1 MFFLIWGIKF
11 LHSTNVSI
19 MNFKQKIYFFSQ
31 TKTDGDQSM
40 PEILGG
46 KGANLAE
53 MCKLG
58 LPVPPGFTL
67 ATRLCNDF
75 LKNKKLSLSLK
86 KNIKKHVKKT
96 EGVVGASF
104 GGKNPLLLS
113 VRSGAPVS
121 MPGMMETVLNVGLTS
136 KTIPHLIVRSGSERF
151 AYDSYRRLIMMYAD
165 VVMEKAL
172 GLNKSNTE
180 VRIKMENLLKE
191 MKKKKKYKDD
201 SSVSAKHW
209 KELSFKY
216 LALIKKDFGVEFPDD
231 PYSQLFGA
239 IEAVFSSWNGKRAQ
253 EYRAFENIPDAM
265 GTAVSVQ
272 AMVFGNLGEGCGTG
286 VAFTRNPSTG
296 ENKFYGEWLQNAQG
310 EDVVAGTRTP
320 HPILAE
326 SGLKNSLEKT
336 MPAAF
341 LELDRTRKQLE
352 KHFDDMQDIEFT
364 IQDHK
369 LWMLQTRTG
378 KRTGIAAVKIA
389 TDMVGERLISKKT
402 ALSRVCPNQIYE
414 SLLKNIEPD
423 SLVEEKALGAGLPAG
438 PGASCGAVVF
448 SAEKAEEL
456 GRAGKSVILVR
467 EETSPEDIR
476 GMHYSDGIL
485 TSRGGLTS
493 HAALV
498 ARGWG
503 KSCVVGCQTLHI
515 NKNMLSGSVGDT
527 KIKEG
532 DWITLSGSTGEIF
545 KGRLPLFQNPLSR
558 SGPLNELLS
567 WADHTRKL
575 KIRTNADTPEDCKK
589 ALGFGA
595 EGIGLCRTEH
605 MFFDEKRVRGFRKMI
620 LSDDKKSRV
629 SHLANLLPFQTKD
642 FYNILKVMESKPV
655 TVRLLDPPL
664 HEFITIQDKEV
675 ELLALDLKQT
685 KSSVLARIEFLK
697 ESNPMLGHRG
707 CRLGISYPEITE
719 MQARALL
726 GAGMKLKK
734 EGFNPNI
741 EIMIPLVSHINEF
754 VNQKNVVDGVY
765 KELLGAR
772 GVSLKY
778 RVGTMIEV
786 PRACLIA
793 EEIAQHADFF
803 SFGTND
809 LTQTTFG
816 FSRDD
821 TGSFFESYFESNIL
835 PGDPFEKIDK
845 DGVGRLMSIAVS
857 GGRKTKKTISIGICG
872 EHGGEPDSIRFCSEL
887 GLNYV
892 SCSPFRIPIARLA
905 AAQVEL

>member
-1 MFFLIWGIKF
+1 
-11 LHSTNVSI
+11 

-46 KGANLAE
+46 KGANIAE

-75 LKNKKLSLSLK
+75 LKNKKLSLALK
-86 KNIKKHVKKT
+86 KNIKKYVKKT
-96 EGVVGASF
+96 EGAVGASF

-136 KTIPHLIVRSGSERF
+136 KTIPHLIARSGSERF

-180 VRIKMENLLKE
+180 VRTKMERLLEE
-191 MKKKKKYKDD
+191 MKRKNKYKND
-201 SSVSAKHW
+201 SSVPAKDW
-209 KELSFKY
+209 KELSVRD

-239 IEAVFSSWNGKRAQ
+239 IEAVFSSWNGKRAR
-253 EYRAFENIPDAM
+253 EYRALENIPETM

-310 EDVVAGTRTP
+310 EDVVAGIRTP

-326 SGLKNSLEKT
+326 SGSKNSLEKT
-336 MPAAF
+336 MPKAF
-341 LELDRTRKQLE
+341 LELDRVRKQLE

-364 IQDHK
+364 IQDNK

-389 TDMVGERLISKKT
+389 TDMVKERLISKKT
-402 ALSRVCPNQIYE
+402 ALSRVHPNQIYE

-423 SLVEEKALGAGLPAG
+423 SLVEARVLGAGLPAG
-438 PGASCGAVVF
+438 PGASCGVVVF

-467 EETSPEDIR
+467 EETSPEDIH

-503 KSCVVGCQTLHI
+503 KSCVVGCQDLRI
-515 NKNMLSGSVGDT
+515 NKNLLSCSIGDT

-532 DWITLSGSTGEIF
+532 AWITLSGSTGEIF
-545 KGRLPLFQNPLSR
+545 KGKLSLFQSPLSK

-567 WADHTRKL
+567 WADRTRKL
-575 KIRTNADTPEDCKK
+575 KIRTNADTPGDCKK
-589 ALGFGA
+589 ALEFGA

-605 MFFDEKRVRGFRKMI
+605 MFFDEKRVREFRKMI
-620 LSDDKKSRV
+620 LSDDKKSREK
-629 SHLANLLPFQTKD
+629 HLNKLLPFQTKD
-642 FYNILKVMESKPV
+642 FYNILKTMGSNPV
-655 TVRLLDPPL
+655 TIRLLDPPL

-685 KSSVLARIEFLK
+685 AASILTRIEFLK

-707 CRLGISYPEITE
+707 CRLGISYPEITQ
-719 MQARALL
+719 MQARAIL

-734 EGFNPNI
+734 EGVNPKI

-754 VNQKNVVDGVY
+754 VNQKNIVSNVY
-765 KELLGAR
+765 KNLSSEL
-772 GVSLKY
+772 GVGLKY
-778 RVGTMIEV
+778 KIGTMIEV
-786 PRACLIA
+786 PRACLVA
-793 EEIAQHADFF
+793 EEIAEHADFF

-821 TGSFFESYFESNIL
+821 TGSFFESYFKSNIL
-835 PGDPFEKIDK
+835 PGDPFEKIDER
-845 DGVGRLMSIAVS
+845 GVGKLMSIAVD
-857 GGRKTKKTISIGICG
+857 GGRKRKKAISIGICG

-892 SCSPFRIPIARLA
+892 SCSPFRVPIARLA

>member
-1 MFFLIWGIKF
+1 
-11 LHSTNVSI
+11 

-786 PRACLIA
+786 PRACLVA

>member
-1 MFFLIWGIKF
+1 
-11 LHSTNVSI
+11 

-46 KGANLAE
+46 KGANIAE

-75 LKNKKLSLSLK
+75 FKNKKLSLALK
-86 KNIKKHVKKT
+86 KNIKKYIKKT

-136 KTIPHLIVRSGSERF
+136 KTIPHLIARSGSERF

-165 VVMEKAL
+165 VVMEKSL
-172 GLNKSNTE
+172 GLNKSATG
-180 VRIKMENLLKE
+180 VRTKMEFLLEE
-191 MKKKKKYKDD
+191 MKKKNKYKDD

-209 KELSFKY
+209 KELSIKY

-231 PYSQLFGA
+231 PHSQLFGA
-239 IEAVFSSWNGKRAQ
+239 IEAVFSSWNGKRAK
-253 EYRAFENIPDAM
+253 EYRALENIPETM

-272 AMVFGNLGEGCGTG
+272 AMVFGNLGEDCGTG

-310 EDVVAGTRTP
+310 EDVVAGIRTP

-326 SGLKNSLEKT
+326 SGSKKSLEKT
-336 MPAAF
+336 MPKAF
-341 LELDRTRKQLE
+341 LELGRVRRQLE
-352 KHFDDMQDIEFT
+352 KHFDEMQDIEFT
-364 IQDHK
+364 IQDNK

-402 ALSRVCPNQIYE
+402 ALSRVHPNQIYE

-423 SLVEEKALGAGLPAG
+423 SLVGVRAVGSGLPAG
-438 PGASCGAVVF
+438 PGASCGVVIF

-456 GRAGKSVILVR
+456 GKNGKSVILVR
-467 EETSPEDIR
+467 EETSPEDIH

-503 KSCVVGCQTLHI
+503 KSCVVGCQALQI
-515 NKNMLSGSVGDT
+515 NKNLSSGSIGDT

-532 DWITLSGSTGEIF
+532 DWITLNGSTGEIF
-545 KGRLPLFQNPLSR
+545 KGRLPLFQSPLSD

-567 WADHTRKL
+567 WADRTRKL

-589 ALGFGA
+589 ALDFGA

-620 LSDDKKSRV
+620 LSDDKKSREE
-629 SHLANLLPFQTKD
+629 HLAGLLPFQTKD
-642 FYNILKVMESKPV
+642 FYNILKVMGSKPV

-675 ELLALDLKQT
+675 DLLALDLKQT
-685 KSSVLARIEFLK
+685 KASVLARIDFLK

-707 CRLGISYPEITE
+707 CRLGISYPEITQ

-726 GAGMKLKK
+726 GAGIKLKK
-734 EGFNPNI
+734 EGFDPNI

-765 KELLGAR
+765 KDLLVEQ
-772 GVSLKY
+772 GVQLKY

-786 PRACLIA
+786 PRACLVA

-821 TGSFFESYFESNIL
+821 TGSFFESYFESKIL
-835 PGDPFEKIDK
+835 PGDPFEKIDQG
-845 DGVGRLMSIAVS
+845 GVGRLMSIAVS
-857 GGRKTKKTISIGICG
+857 GGRKRKKALSIGICG

-892 SCSPFRIPIARLA
+892 SCSPFRVPIARLA

>member
-1 MFFLIWGIKF
+1 
-11 LHSTNVSI
+11 

-46 KGANLAE
+46 KGANIAE

-67 ATRLCNDF
+67 ATLLCNDF
-75 LKNKKLSLSLK
+75 LKNKKLSLALK
-86 KNIKKHVKKT
+86 KNIKKYIKKT

-104 GGKNPLLLS
+104 GGENPLLLS

-136 KTIPHLIVRSGSERF
+136 KTIPHLIARSGSERF

-172 GLNKSNTE
+172 GLNKSTTE
-180 VRIKMENLLKE
+180 VRTKMEFLLKE
-191 MKKKKKYKDD
+191 MKKKNKYKDD

-209 KELSFKY
+209 KELSIKY
-216 LALIKKDFGVEFPDD
+216 LALVKKDFGVEFPDD

-239 IEAVFSSWNGKRAQ
+239 IEAVFSSWNGKRAR
-253 EYRAFENIPDAM
+253 EYRSLENIPETM

-272 AMVFGNLGEGCGTG
+272 AMVFGNLGDSCGTG

-310 EDVVAGTRTP
+310 EDVVAGIRTP

-326 SGLKNSLEKT
+326 SGSKNSLEKT
-336 MPAAF
+336 MPKAF
-341 LELDRTRKQLE
+341 LELGRIRKQLE
-352 KHFDDMQDIEFT
+352 KHFDEMQDIEFT
-364 IQDHK
+364 IQDNK

-389 TDMVGERLISKKT
+389 TDMVEERLISKKT
-402 ALSRVCPNQIYE
+402 ALSRVRPNQIYE

-423 SLVEEKALGAGLPAG
+423 SLVGVRAIGSGLPAG
-438 PGASCGAVVF
+438 PGASCGVVVF

-456 GRAGKSVILVR
+456 GKAGKSVILVR
-467 EETSPEDIR
+467 EETSPEDIH
-476 GMHYSDGIL
+476 GMHYSSGIL

-503 KSCVVGCQTLHI
+503 KSCVVGCQALHI
-515 NKNMLSGSVGDT
+515 NKSLLSGSVGDI

-532 DWITLSGSTGEIF
+532 DWITLNGSTGEIF
-545 KGRLPLFQNPLSR
+545 KGRLPLFQSPLSG

-567 WADHTRKL
+567 WADRTRKL
-575 KIRTNADTPEDCKK
+575 KIRTNADTPDDCKK
-589 ALGFGA
+589 ALDFGA

-620 LSDDKKSRV
+620 LSDDKKSREA
-629 SHLANLLPFQTKD
+629 HLARLLPFQTKD
-642 FYNILKVMESKPV
+642 FYSILKVMGSRPV

-664 HEFITIQDKEV
+664 HEFITIQDKDV
-675 ELLALDLKQT
+675 ELLALELKQT
-685 KSSVLARIEFLK
+685 KASILARIDFLK

-707 CRLGISYPEITE
+707 CRLGISYPEITR

-734 EGFNPNI
+734 EGFDPNI
-741 EIMIPLVSHINEF
+741 EIMVPLVSHINEF

-765 KELLGAR
+765 KDLLGEQ

-778 RVGTMIEV
+778 KVGTMIEV
-786 PRACLIA
+786 PRACLVA

-835 PGDPFEKIDK
+835 PGDPFEKIDQ

-857 GGRKTKKTISIGICG
+857 GGRKRKKTISIGICG
-872 EHGGEPDSIRFCSEL
+872 EHGGEPDSIRFCREL

-892 SCSPFRIPIARLA
+892 SCSPFRVPIARLA